1 MLLSRFWPTSRQ
13 VGATLLPNRCKYLFE
28 IAERKSELRRSSERF
43 QMSMMLPAFAQAEP
57 NITDHRPSVF
67 LIAVSL
73 LVLQGK
79 LSTVTPAT
87 KNIQR
92 VYRNRA
98 QKHIR
103 LMRLGA
109 DAGALMCPLGA
120 ALGWKLDLGSTKKL
134 SALQATILGKV
145 ASHRGEARCEAQQ
158 R

>member
-1 MLLSRFWPTSRQ
+1 
-13 VGATLLPNRCKYLFE
+13 
-28 IAERKSELRRSSERF
+28 
-43 QMSMMLPAFAQAEP
+43 MSMMLPAFTQAKP

-73 LVLQGK
+73 LVLLGR
-79 LSTVTPAT
+79 LSTAKPTT

-103 LMRLGA
+103 LIRLGA

-134 SALQATILGKV
+134 SALQATIRGKV